1 MMTGWTG
8 AGSPRS
14 YFIEDDPMIARIDH
28 LNIVVS
34 DLERARAFFAL
45 LDFADGLGAE
55 LDPAFL
61 ERLTGIAGARGRF
74 VTLCHPSSQ
83 TTIELLQFAADSGA
97 DPQIGRADRIGL
109 RHLAFAVT
117 DIDAMVARLRA
128 AGVEFL
134 SPIQTWE
141 KTGKRL
147 VYLYGPDGILL
158 ELAEYPSE
166 QSC

>member
-1 MMTGWTG
+1 
-8 AGSPRS
+8 
-14 YFIEDDPMIARIDH
+14 MIARIDH

-34 DLERARAFFAL
+34 DLDESRAFFRL
-45 LDFADGLGAE
+45 LGFSEGLGAD
-55 LDPAFL
+55 LDPTFL

-74 VTLCHPSSQ
+74 VTMRHPGSNV
-83 TTIELLQFAADSGA
+83 TIELLHFDADAGT
-97 DPQIGRADRIGL
+97 DPQSGRADRIGL

-117 DIDAMVARLRA
+117 DIETTAAGLRT

-147 VYLYGPDGILL
+147 VYFYGPDGILL
-158 ELAEYPSE
+158 ELAEYPE
-166 QSC
+166 DP